1 MTEIQ
6 EKNQDHKHG
15 IEIVKA
21 KKKKKKH
28 NFTFASIVPKND
40 TLLGSSLFL
49 DCMEN
54 I

>member
-21 KKKKKKH
+21 KKKKKD
-28 NFTFASIVPKND
+28 NFTFASIVTKND